1 MTKLTK
7 FFGFMIIVLLLLNL
21 TMFNEIK
28 SLGNTI
34 NNLKS
39 DLYNLDRSINN
50 INNNVRSTLDEFKAE
65 QGWIYSYAI
74 TPTGYDSSNDS
85 TSIGIE
91 ASFNDLLAGEEIFV
105 LITKATGEEVE
116 KINVTPNVSNL
127 QLNHTINVS
136 VKNDYELVILGESD
150 LSSRSET
157 LEVVYLKSML
167 SEIFIAHGFSNKVDY
182 TKDGHLETIHLDL
195 SLTPTYMPSEFL
207 QDYFKDVTIAEMKLE
222 LYSNDVLIETISIL
236 NNPDWT
242 FSTINYTDGTVNNQ
256 LDSPIKIL
264 SENLKYELMINGSY
278 SFRDSIENTEKIK
291 GAVKMVDSNG
301 NNYTFELW
309 DLVN

>member
-85 TSIGIE
+85 TSIDIE

-256 LDSPIKIL
+256 LDSAIKIL

-278 SFRDSIENTEKIK
+278 SFKDSIEKTEKIK

>member
-7 FFGFMIIVLLLLNL
+7 FFGFMIVVLLLLNL

-28 SLGNTI
+28 SLGDTI
-34 NNLKS
+34 NNLNGN
-39 DLYNLDRSINN
+39 LWNLDRSINN
-50 INNNVRSTLDEFKAE
+50 INNNVRSTLDEFKTE
-65 QGWIYSYAI
+65 QGWIYAYSI
-74 TPTGYDSSNDS
+74 TPTGYDSDNDS
-85 TSIGIE
+85 TNINIK
-91 ASFNDLLAGEEIFV
+91 ASFNNLLTGEEIFV
-105 LITKATGEEVE
+105 LISNPSGEEVE
-116 KINVTPNVSNL
+116 KINVTRNIKNL

-195 SLTPTYMPSEFL
+195 SLTPTNMPSEFL

-242 FSTINYTDGTVNNQ
+242 FSTINYTDGTVDKQ

-278 SFRDSIENTEKIK
+278 SFKDSVEKTKKIK